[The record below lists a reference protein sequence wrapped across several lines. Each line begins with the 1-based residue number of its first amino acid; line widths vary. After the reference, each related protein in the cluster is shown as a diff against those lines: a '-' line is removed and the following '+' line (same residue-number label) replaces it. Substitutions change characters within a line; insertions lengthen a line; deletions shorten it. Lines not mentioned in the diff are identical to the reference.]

1 MTATDFPAWLDAN
14 HLFLDAHLRRIEA
27 LFGNDADAADRLEQQ
42 AAETLAN
49 TGGIPPA
56 LQVLAGVFGLTP
68 FERDVLVACAGA
80 ELDSGVAAAIAEA
93 QGPGGTAAMSFS
105 LALARFPDAHWTAL
119 TPEAPLRFWN
129 LIHMDDGAALTR
141 GPLGI
146 DERILHYLTGVVQF
160 DRRLMAMARP
170 LDPPDTLPPS
180 QHESATTLAGIWSGG
195 DDEREPPVALL
206 ACRDRKAMADVFAT
220 AAAEAG
226 RVGFQLRAADI
237 PSAPE
242 AREQME
248 RLWRRECAL
257 GPLALLIDLGHGGTA
272 TPAVAPFVDAI
283 GGLVAIATD
292 QPPVDIDR
300 PCVRLDVGHPSTD
313 EQEDL
318 WRRTLG
324 PGAALLNG
332 GLDRV
337 LGQFDFSGAQIKAV
351 GAVVTANAA
360 SGHGAA
366 PVLSDGVP
374 WDDVLWDACR
384 RQSRPDFGRLALRIE
399 AKATFEDLVVPAPQ
413 LATLRQIAA
422 AVRHR
427 RTVLDRWGFAG
438 KSARGLGLGALF
450 SGPSGTGKTMAAE
463 ALGRELSL
471 DLYRV
476 DLSEVVSKYIGETEK
491 NLSRIFDTAE
501 RGGVVLLFDEADALF
516 GKRTE
521 PRDSHDRYANQEVA
535 YLLQRMEDYRGLA
548 ILTTN
553 MRDSLDAAF
562 LRRIRFMVHF
572 PFPDAEL
579 RAHIWAR
586 IFPRETPTEGLEMD
600 RLARLNVSGG
610 HIRNIALAAAFL
622 AADDGGS
629 VRMEHVKRA
638 AESEYAK
645 LDRSLTEAEVGGW
658 PNAQA

>member
-1 MTATDFPAWLDAN
+1 MTATAFQAWLDAN
-14 HLFLDAHLRRIEA
+14 HRFLTAHLRRIEA
-27 LFGNDADAADRLEQQ
+27 LLGNDAEAAARLERDAAEV
-42 AAETLAN
+42 AADAGDL
-49 TGGIPPA
+49 PPA
-56 LQVLAGVFGLTP
+56 LRVLAGVFGLTP

-80 ELDSGVAAAIAEA
+80 ELDAGIAAAIAEA
-93 QGPGGTAAMSFS
+93 QGHGGTPAMSFS

-119 TPEAPLRFWN
+119 TPEAPLRFWD
-129 LIHMDDGAALTR
+129 LVRVDDGGALAR
-141 GPLGI
+141 GALRI
-146 DERILHYLTGVVQF
+146 DERILHYLTGVGQF
-160 DRRLMAMARP
+160 DRRLMAMVRP
-170 LDPPDTLPPS
+170 LPPADSLPPS
-180 QHESATTLAGIWSGG
+180 QEDAATALAGIWSGG
-195 DDEREPPVALL
+195 GGEAEPPVALL
-206 ACRDRKAMADVFAT
+206 AGRDRRVVADVFA
-220 AAAEAG
+220 AAAAG
-226 RVGFQLRAADI
+226 AGLMGFQLRAAEI
-237 PSAPE
+237 PAAPE
-242 AREQME
+242 ARDLFE

-257 GPLALLIDLGHGGTA
+257 SPVALLIDRGDDEA
-272 TPAVAPFVDAI
+272 PTPSVAHFVDAI
-283 GGLVAIATD
+283 GGLVAIAADRSPTD
-292 QPPVDIDR
+292 IAR
-300 PCVRLDVGHPSTD
+300 PCVRVDVGHPSAG

-324 PGAALLNG
+324 SNAESLNG

-337 LGQFDFSGAQIKAV
+337 LGQFDFSSAQIRAV
-351 GAVVTANAA
+351 GAAVAANDANAA
-360 SGHGAA
+360 GNGARA
-366 PVLSDGVP
+366 LTDGE
-374 WDDVLWDACR
+374 LWDACR

-399 AKATFEDLVVPAPQ
+399 TKATFEDLVVPPTQ

-427 RTVLDRWGFAG
+427 RTVLERWGFAE

-463 ALGRELSL
+463 ALARELSL

-476 DLSEVVSKYIGETEK
+476 DLSEVISKYIGETEK
-491 NLSRIFDTAE
+491 NLSRIFDAAE
-501 RGGVVLLFDEADALF
+501 RGGAVLLFDEADALF

-521 PRDSHDRYANQEVA
+521 LRDSHDRYANQEVA

-572 PFPDAEL
+572 PFPDAAL
-579 RAHIWAR
+579 RRHIWAR
-586 IFPRETPTEGLEMD
+586 IFPGETPTEGLDMD

-629 VRMEHVKRA
+629 VRMEHIRRA

-658 PNAQA
+658 PNART

>member
-1 MTATDFPAWLDAN
+1 MTAADFHTWLDTN
-14 HLFLDAHLRRIEA
+14 HRYLDAHLGRIKA
-27 LFGNDADAADRLEQQ
+27 LLGNDANGAERLEREAQI
-42 AAETLAN
+42 LAG
-49 TGGIPPA
+49 TGGMPPA
-56 LQVLAGVFGLTP
+56 LQVLGGVLDLTP

-80 ELDSGVAAAIAEA
+80 ELDSGIATALAEA
-93 QGPGGTAAMSFS
+93 QGPGGSPAVSFS

-141 GPLGI
+141 GALRI

-160 DRRLMAMARP
+160 DRQLMAVARP
-170 LDPPDTLPPS
+170 LRPPEALPPS
-180 QHESATTLAGIWSGG
+180 QHRSAATLAGIWSNG
-195 DDEREPPVALL
+195 DGEREPPVVLL
-206 ACRDRKAMADVFAT
+206 AGRDRGAVADVFA
-220 AAAEAG
+220 AAASGAG
-226 RVGFQLRAADI
+226 LAAFHLRAADI

-242 AREQME
+242 GRDLLE

-257 GPLALLIDLGHGGTA
+257 GPLALLIERGDDEG
-272 TPAVAPFVDAI
+272 PAPHLAPFVDGI
-283 GGLVAIATD
+283 GGVVAIVTKG
-292 QPPVDIDR
+292 PPVDIGR

-313 EQEDL
+313 EQDDL
-318 WRRTLG
+318 WRQTLG
-324 PGAALLNG
+324 PAAALLNG

-337 LGQFDFSGAQIKAV
+337 LGQFDFSGAQIRAV
-351 GAVVTANAA
+351 GAAMTANTPT
-360 SGHGAA
+360 A
-366 PVLSDGVP
+366 PLLSDEA
-374 WDDVLWDACR
+374 LWDACR
-384 RQSRPDFGRLALRIE
+384 RQSRPNFGRLAIRIE
-399 AKATFEDLVVPAPQ
+399 TRATFEDLVVPPPQ
-413 LATLRQIAA
+413 LDTLRQIAA

-427 RTVLDRWGFAG
+427 RTVVDRWGFAE
-438 KSARGLGLGALF
+438 KSARGLGISALF

-463 ALGRELSL
+463 ALAGALSI

-521 PRDSHDRYANQEVA
+521 LRDSHDRYANQEVA

-553 MRDSLDAAF
+553 MRDSMDAAF

-572 PFPDAEL
+572 PFPDAGL
-579 RAHIWAR
+579 RRRIWTG
-586 IFPRETPTEGLEMD
+586 IFPKETPTEGLEVD

-622 AADDGGS
+622 AADDGAP
-629 VRMEHVKRA
+629 VRMEHVRRA

>member
-1 MTATDFPAWLDAN
+1 MTGAGLDRWLDAN
-14 HLFLDAHLRRIEA
+14 QRFLDAQLRRIQA
-27 LFGNDADAADRLEQQ
+27 LLHGDAQAAGRLERE
-42 AAETLAN
+42 AAAHA
-49 TGGIPPA
+49 GKIIPA
-56 LQVLAGVFGLTP
+56 LHGLAAVFGLTP
-68 FERDVLVACAGA
+68 FERDVLAACAGA
-80 ELDSGVAAAIAEA
+80 ELDSAVAAAIAEA
-93 QGPGGTAAMSFS
+93 QGAGGTDAMSFS

-119 TPEAPLRFWN
+119 TPEAPLRFWG
-129 LIHMDDGAALTR
+129 LVHLDDGAPLTR
-141 GPLGI
+141 GALRI
-146 DERILHYLTGVVQF
+146 DERILHYITGVSQI
-160 DRRLMAMARP
+160 DRRLITIATP
-170 LDPPDTLPPS
+170 LGPPAPLPPS
-180 QHESATTLAGIWSGG
+180 QHLAATQLAGIWSSAT
-195 DDEREPPVALL
+195 DDREPPVALL
-206 ACRDRKAMADVFAT
+206 ACRDRAAVADLFAT
-220 AAAEAG
+220 ATGEAG
-226 RVGFQLRAADI
+226 LIGFRLRAADI

-242 AREQME
+242 AREWIQ

-257 GPLALLIDLGHGGTA
+257 GPLALLIDCGDDAAGPTL
-272 TPAVAPFVDAI
+272 VPFVDAI
-283 GGLVAIATD
+283 GGPVAIATD
-292 QPPVDIDR
+292 RPPVEMGR
-300 PCVRLDVGHPSTD
+300 PRIRLDVGYPSAC

-324 PGAALLNG
+324 PDADLLNG

-337 LGQFDFSGAQIKAV
+337 LGQFDFSGAQISAV
-351 GAVVTANAA
+351 AAAMAANTSSGDCGGAP
-360 SGHGAA
+360 A
-366 PVLSDGVP
+366 PSDEA
-374 WDDVLWDACR
+374 LWEACR
-384 RQSRPDFGRLALRIE
+384 RQSRPDFGRMAIRIE
-399 AKATFEDLVVPAPQ
+399 AKAGFDDLVVPAPQ
-413 LATLRQIAA
+413 MATLRHIVA

-427 RTVLDRWGFAG
+427 RTVLERWGFAE
-438 KSARGLGLGALF
+438 KSARGLGLSALF

-463 ALGRELSL
+463 ALARELSL

-521 PRDSHDRYANQEVA
+521 LRDSHDRYANQEVS
-535 YLLQRMEDYRGLA
+535 YLLQRMEDYRGLV

-579 RAHIWAR
+579 RRRIWAG
-586 IFPRETPTEGLEMD
+586 IFPDGTPTDGLDMD
-600 RLARLNVSGG
+600 RLARLNVAGG

-622 AADDGGS
+622 AADDSGPVG
-629 VRMEHVKRA
+629 MEHVKRA

-658 PNAQA
+658 PHARA

>member
-1 MTATDFPAWLDAN
+1 MTAADFHGWQEAN
-14 HLFLDAHLRRIEA
+14 HRFLNAHLGRIKT
-27 LFGNDADAADRLEQQ
+27 LLGNGADAAGRLEQH
-42 AAETLAN
+42 AAKAHADM
-49 TGGIPPA
+49 GGPPPA
-56 LQVLAGVFGLTP
+56 LQVLAGVFGLTH

-80 ELDSGVAAAIAEA
+80 ELDAGAAAAIADA
-93 QGPGGTAAMSFS
+93 QGPGGTTAMSFS
-105 LALARFPDAHWTAL
+105 LALARFPEAHWTAL
-119 TPEAPLRFWN
+119 TPEAPLRFWT
-129 LIHMDDGAALTR
+129 LIHLDDGAALTR
-141 GPLGI
+141 SALHI

-160 DRRLMAMARP
+160 DRRLMTVVRP
-170 LDPPDTLPPS
+170 LRPPEMLPPS
-180 QHESATTLAGIWSGG
+180 QHRSAAALAGIWSGG
-195 DDEREPPVALL
+195 EGEREPPVALL
-206 ACRDRKAMADVFAT
+206 AGRDRGAVADVFA
-220 AAAEAG
+220 AAASETG
-226 RVGFQLRAADI
+226 LVGFHLRAADI

-242 AREQME
+242 ARDLFE

-257 GPLALLIDLGHGGTA
+257 APLALLIEPGDDES
-272 TPAVAPFVDAI
+272 PASPIAPFVDAI

-292 QPPVDIDR
+292 RPPVGIGR
-300 PCVRLDVGHPSTD
+300 PCVRLDVGHPSAV

-318 WRRTLG
+318 WRQALG

-337 LGQFDFSGAQIKAV
+337 LGQFDFSGAQITAV
-351 GAVVTANAA
+351 GAAMTSTA
-360 SGHGAA
+360 
-366 PVLSDGVP
+366 PLSDHA
-374 WDDVLWDACR
+374 LWDACR
-384 RQSRPDFGRLALRIE
+384 RQSRPDFGRLAVRVE
-399 AKATFEDLVVPAPQ
+399 TRATFEDLVVPPPQ
-413 LATLRQIAA
+413 RATLRQIVA

-427 RTVLDRWGFAG
+427 RTVLDRWGFAE

-463 ALGRELSL
+463 ALAGALSL

-476 DLSEVVSKYIGETEK
+476 DLSEVVNKYIGETEK
-491 NLSRIFDTAE
+491 NLSRIFDAAE
-501 RGGVVLLFDEADALF
+501 RGGVVLLFDEAEALF

-521 PRDSHDRYANQEVA
+521 LRDSHDRYANQEVA

-553 MRDSLDAAF
+553 MRNSLDAAF

-579 RAHIWAR
+579 RRRIWAG
-586 IFPRETPTEGLEMD
+586 IFPKETPTEGLEVD

-622 AADDGGS
+622 AADDGAP
-629 VRMEHVKRA
+629 VRMDHVRRA

-658 PNAQA
+658 PNAQP